1 MAPALTAEPL
11 SPKEK
16 LTSNASPAT
25 GTRKSVRKLESPNV
39 SGGGGSGGNDTAKKP
54 TTATVAATGVATI
67 TTITTTAGVAATTTT
82 RVTRSKDAAQ
92 RIGSPVVPVTANKRK
107 SSNNNNTHNN
117 KNNNSSCSSGSG
129 SEVKPGNDQMG
140 LSAAATHTS
149 TDGNAAST
157 SNSSSSDAT
166 AATSDAAADA
176 AAAVNAV
183 DEHNNNCKD
192 NSTAELLANLTNDF
206 EEAITAEICLRKTL
220 PEVSLSKEQP
230 AAATATADPAQLTEP
245 MSMSEAYSQ
254 SSTSSAAGAA
264 LPQSLPATASLPP
277 PPPLSKTAAA
287 TVTSESPQLL
297 EQQQQQEGF
306 PGNDISSLERTSV
319 PVEEDAAKI
328 LDNIEER
335 LSQLD
340 GSPVALPPIVDISAA
355 TLEASVELPTTRCV
369 QQLPQPEQ
377 AQSLPQPEQEQPQ
390 QEQSQQLPEQ
400 EQLQQQQQQDI
411 LASPQHLAIRQPG
424 AVLTPQSTAS
434 SINFLKDGAAG
445 AVLEDQ
451 DIEEVLKALKNLD
464 GTHVN
469 PDICDFNFFNE
480 VCFLN
485 NEEETAAASGV
496 AGASTTAPEGGSI
509 SMSSSSLVAH
519 NLDVE
524 ESSPK
529 ASCSSSNINIVAPKP
544 RPWQECHA
552 ELEQQQNVLVRK
564 IDFLLRR
571 MRKFQVRQMCRHAS
585 DEVAGILEWSA
596 RYSNKA
602 SPGAPVRSAKLT
614 EQEDTVL
621 SIVSGRP
628 GNSFW
633 EEQTKQPLPATQ
645 MSNVI
650 RHIETAARK
659 QQICHTIGGGSA
671 SLASSS
677 SWYSNAAQPGKRSRK
692 LQNMDAIAGSNN
704 TDSIVMPRA
713 DEIVPNYDNYV
724 TSELTHVAGLLH
736 TEMREVQNAIDSDA
750 TESSSGGES
759 ADEMVNY
766 NNSQQLSLS
775 ITRRAVWRYSRD
787 RAAIA
792 LRWSW
797 LCAQVADLDM
807 KIRQHN
813 DVYNDLCRTK
823 GDVMLE
829 STTAPKNGYKE
840 TQTQPPSV
848 ELPPGAEME
857 QQPPADWLCSR
868 TRPLVLSE
876 FRKRKLFQTINMHTI
891 SKKAA
896 RPSNIKCGC
905 QWPQVPCTLC
915 TGRPDPTAPR
925 ELPETLMPQ
934 NRVALLDASY
944 HPVLSFTDD
953 VCQSL
958 HLEAISRQPD
968 WQYRV
973 MRSQAKAIVKGVWK
987 AEREAIAL
995 SGGGGGGAGGAG
1007 RRPGETVKRRYV
1019 RRKERNNNNNSNS
1032 NRSSSNINNNN
1043 NNNNNNNINNNNNNK
1058 ESTTT
1063 TTAPTT
1069 ATATAIQSGTGG
1081 GGLDSGNGTGT
1092 ATTSSSST
1100 PTTTPL
1106 VANTVAVKRQRQ
1118 SVKTSGNG
1126 SLNSPLSDPQQQQ
1139 QQRNNNNQ
1147 QNNPSLISR
1156 GNGNGAKKPRKSAS
1170 KQQQQQHSAH
1180 NTNNNHN
1187 NSQPASGADSTTRF
1201 PADSQWEQS
1210 QSRRNSAETHGHRN
1224 ERTAERR
1231 SRLIYDIDNI
1241 VIPYS
1246 MAAQTR
1252 VEILPYKEIPTPKW
1266 RIVDSDNKNKQ
1277 QHSTDEKLSNGCA
1290 NQAEA
1295 ETESPLSR
1303 EAVTATMPADEVTA
1317 TSTPAATTSKEKQE
1331 AVGKVNGLTATTT
1344 SPAATTLKDKQE
1356 TVSKVNGLKQLSKK
1370 KSLPE
1375 IVKQSDQSLSNGL
1388 ANGNAQQAEASE
1400 EEQLSQPTTVN
1411 GKIQRNNNKISVKSL
1426 TPASA
1431 AAITSTP
1438 ATISTPT
1445 PTAASQDAK
1454 PLTDEVEPP
1463 KKRPKLQL
1471 KEKTKPST
1479 SPKSIPTAA
1488 EVAVDADEEEEVE
1501 DISDEAY
1508 IVRHQRALIEERR
1521 RFETYLRFP
1530 WSTRSRAN
1538 RRADSRAESSGANT
1552 PDPASPA
1559 APQLAGPTGM
1569 DNESIPSPLAQTML
1583 QNPLDGVNAEGELAT
1598 TMTTTKGKRQ
1608 ERRRTTSSKL
1618 KDQDR
1623 RSATP
1628 DTRELP
1634 QLPLDPPP
1642 FEPLQFPLSKD
1653 VYQRLL
1659 AEMNIEP
1666 KAPRLSLP
1674 VTVNTKRTKSKSVSS
1689 NGGDGN
1695 TTATTAT
1702 NSSSR
1707 RSSKAKATN
1716 ASKLAQTTTT
1726 MLMTQRLNGGKNAQR
1741 ATAQLN
1747 GGKHVYDNG
1756 IVYGPEDDDDDED
1769 DEEEEEEELLL
1780 EEDDDY
1786 HYLAPPE
1793 DDQLPSGIG
1802 DDANLYNASIDAYLG
1817 EQEGLDEE
1825 ELADDPFMDD
1835 DPNDPEWKRSVA
1847 VRNERMRR
1855 RV

>member
-1 MAPALTAEPL
+1 MKFDHPPERDNQYKGPQGHDSLCANWSHPAAAANG
-11 SPKEK
+11 KD
-16 LTSNASPAT
+16 TS
-25 GTRKSVRKLESPNV
+25 
-39 SGGGGSGGNDTAKKP
+39 KK
-54 TTATVAATGVATI
+54 TTATATVTAT
-67 TTITTTAGVAATTTT
+67 AVGAATTAAGIVATT

-92 RIGSPVVPVTANKRK
+92 RTGSPLVQVPANNKRK
-107 SSNNNNTHNN
+107 SNNNNTHNN
-117 KNNNSSCSSGSG
+117 SSGSG
-129 SEVKPGNDQMG
+129 SEVNPSNDQMG

-149 TDGNAAST
+149 TDGSAAST
-157 SNSSSSDAT
+157 SGSSSSSDAT
-166 AATSDAAADA
+166 AAVTALDAT
-176 AAAVNAV
+176 AAVDDATV
-183 DEHNNNCKD
+183 EHNNNSCKD
-192 NSTAELLANLTNDF
+192 NSTAELLAKIQMTNDF

-230 AAATATADPAQLTEP
+230 AGGATADLGQLIEP
-245 MSMSEAYSQ
+245 MSMSEAHSQ
-254 SSTSSAAGAA
+254 SSSTSSAAAAA
-264 LPQSLPATASLPP
+264 LPQP
-277 PPPLSKTAAA
+277 AAA
-287 TVTSESPQLL
+287 AEASVKSPQVLD
-297 EQQQQQEGF
+297 QHEGF
-306 PGNDISSLERTSV
+306 PGIVINSSSSIERTSV
-319 PVEEDAAKI
+319 PVEVAAEI
-328 LDNIEER
+328 LDNIEAR

-340 GSPVALPPIVDISAA
+340 GTPIALPPIVDISAA
-355 TLEASVELPTTRCV
+355 TLEANVELPKTHNV
-369 QQLPQPEQ
+369 QQLLQEQ
-377 AQSLPQPEQEQPQ
+377 ELPQQQL
-390 QEQSQQLPEQ
+390 QEQSQQMEQPQQQLQPQPQPQ
-400 EQLQQQQQQDI
+400 EQSQLQEQSHQQDI

-424 AVLTPQSTAS
+424 TVLTPQSTAS

-469 PDICDFNFFNE
+469 PDTICDFNFFNE

-485 NEEETAAASGV
+485 NEEEAAAASG
-496 AGASTTAPEGGSI
+496 AGASTTAPECSAN
-509 SMSSSSLVAH
+509 SLVAH
-519 NLDVE
+519 NLDGE
-524 ESSPK
+524 ETSPK
-529 ASCSSSNINIVAPKP
+529 ASCSSSNIAAPKP
-544 RPWQECHA
+544 RPWRECHA
-552 ELEQQQNVLVRK
+552 ELEQQQHVLVRK

-602 SPGAPVRSAKLT
+602 APGAPVRSAKLT

-628 GNSFW
+628 GSSFW
-633 EEQTKQPLPATQ
+633 EEQIKQPLPATQ

-677 SWYSNAAQPGKRSRK
+677 SWYSSVAQPGKRSRK
-692 LQNMDAIAGSNN
+692 LQNMDAIASNN
-704 TDSIVMPRA
+704 TDAIVMPRP

-829 STTAPKNGYKE
+829 STTTPKNGYKE
-840 TQTQPPSV
+840 TQSQPSSA
-848 ELPPGAEME
+848 EQQLPGAESE
-857 QQPPADWLCSR
+857 QQPPADYLCSR

-925 ELPETLMPQ
+925 DLPETLMPQ

-973 MRSQAKAIVKGVWK
+973 MRSQAKAIVKSVWK

-995 SGGGGGGAGGAG
+995 SGGAAGGSS

-1032 NRSSSNINNNN
+1032 NRSIN
-1043 NNNNNNNINNNNNNK
+1043 NNNNNNNINNNNNKNN

-1063 TTAPTT
+1063 ATS
-1069 ATATAIQSGTGG
+1069 ATATAMPSGTGG
-1081 GGLDSGNGTGT
+1081 GGGLVDSGNGT
-1092 ATTSSSST
+1092 A
-1100 PTTTPL
+1100 
-1106 VANTVAVKRQRQ
+1106 VAAKRQRQ
-1118 SVKTSGNG
+1118 SAKTSGSGN
-1126 SLNSPLSDPQQQQ
+1126 LNSPLSDPQQQQ
-1139 QQRNNNNQ
+1139 QQHNNNQ
-1147 QNNPSLISR
+1147 HSNPSLISS
-1156 GNGNGAKKPRKSAS
+1156 GNGNGAKKSRKSAL
-1170 KQQQQQHSAH
+1170 KQHQQQQHSAQ
-1180 NTNNNHN
+1180 NTNNNHHNNNNN
-1187 NSQPASGADSTTRF
+1187 NSNSQQASGVDGTTRF

-1210 QSRRNSAETHGHRN
+1210 QSRRNSAENHGQRN

-1266 RIVDSDNKNKQ
+1266 RIVDSDKKKQ
-1277 QHSTDEKLSNGCA
+1277 QHSTEEKLSNGCV

-1295 ETESPLSR
+1295 ETASTLNPE
-1303 EAVTATMPADEVTA
+1303 VMTATIATETA
-1317 TSTPAATTSKEKQE
+1317 TTAASAAATTSTEKQE
-1331 AVGKVNGLTATTT
+1331 DAAKVNGLTTTTTTATSPTATTTANSPATTAT
-1344 SPAATTLKDKQE
+1344 SPAATILKEKQE
-1356 TVSKVNGLKQLSKK
+1356 QTVSKVNGLKQSSKK
-1370 KSLPE
+1370 KSLSGT
-1375 IVKQSDQSLSNGL
+1375 VKQPEQLLSNGL
-1388 ANGNAQQAEASE
+1388 PNGNAQPAAVAV
-1400 EEQLSQPTTVN
+1400 EEQSKKQPETVN
-1411 GKIQRNNNKISVKSL
+1411 GKIKRNNNISAALAADSS
-1426 TPASA
+1426 TPAPTP
-1431 AAITSTP
+1431 TSTP
-1438 ATISTPT
+1438 TS
-1445 PTAASQDAK
+1445 AAVNQDAK
-1454 PLTDEVEPP
+1454 PLNDDVEPP
-1463 KKRPKLQL
+1463 KKRPKMQL
-1471 KEKTKPST
+1471 KEKSK
-1479 SPKSIPTAA
+1479 SPKAKAPPAA
-1488 EVAVDADEEEEVE
+1488 AVDDHNDDDEDDEIE

-1559 APQLAGPTGM
+1559 APQLAGTTGV
-1569 DNESIPSPLAQTML
+1569 DNESIPSPLAQTIL
-1583 QNPLDGVNAEGELAT
+1583 QNPLDGFNADGELAT
-1598 TMTTTKGKRQ
+1598 GITKGRRQ

-1618 KDQDR
+1618 KEQDR

-1628 DTRELP
+1628 DTREFP

-1642 FEPLQFPLSKD
+1642 FEPLQFPLSKE

-1666 KAPRLSLP
+1666 KAPKLSLP

-1695 TTATTAT
+1695 TTTT
-1702 NSSSR
+1702 NSGSR

-1716 ASKLAQTTTT
+1716 TSKLAQTTAT
-1726 MLMTQRLNGGKNAQR
+1726 MRLNGSKNAQCT
-1741 ATAQLN
+1741 TAQSN
-1747 GGKHVYDNG
+1747 GGKDHYDDGMVNE
-1756 IVYGPEDDDDDED
+1756 PEDDDYTEED
-1769 DEEEEEEELLL
+1769 EEELLL
-1780 EEDDDY
+1780 EDDDDY

-1793 DDQLPSGIG
+1793 DDQLTSGIG
-1802 DDANLYNASIDAYLG
+1802 DNANLYNASIDAYLG
-1817 EQEGLDEE
+1817 EHEGLDDE

-1847 VRNERMRR
+1847 VRNERMRK